1 MIKSFLAALL
11 VALPLFS
18 LAAQADVLRL
28 AVSANFLH
36 VAQTL
41 AQGFETQTGHTVT
54 ISSGSTGTLYNQI
67 SHGAP
72 FDVFLAADSRR
83 PEMLAEAGKTV
94 GQPVTYA
101 FGRLVFWEP
110 DAQKVTYQTLKAWPD
125 RLAMANPNTAPY
137 GLAAKQVLEHLN
149 LWDSKK
155 GQIVQGGSIQQ
166 AWQFVATGNAKGGF
180 VALSQLRA
188 DGVDSRSYLLIR
200 DELYTPIR
208 QQAVVLASSKQ
219 ITLGRQFLNYVLS
232 AQQQTMIQKAGY
244 FPVSVRPEST
254 LPEATHSV
262 VVADEH

>member
-1 MIKSFLAALL
+1 MIKGFLSALL
-11 VALPLFS
+11 VALPLLS
-18 LAAQADVLRL
+18 SSAQADVLRL

-41 AQGFETQTGHTVT
+41 AQGFETKTGHTVT

-83 PEMLAEAGKTV
+83 PQMLADAGKTL
-94 GQPVTYA
+94 GKPVTYA

-110 DAQKVTYQTLKAWPD
+110 GVKDVTYQTLEQWPD

-137 GLAAKQVLEHLN
+137 GLAAQQVLEHLN
-149 LWDSKK
+149 LWESKK

-188 DGVDSRSYLLIR
+188 DGVDSNYLLIR

-208 QQAVVLASSKQ
+208 QQAVVLSSSDQAK
-219 ITLGRQFLNYVLS
+219 LGQAFLDYVL
-232 AQQQTMIQKAGY
+232 AEKQQNLIQNAGY
-244 FPVSVRPEST
+244 FPVTQTTVAAANVR
-254 LPEATHSV
+254 
-262 VVADEH
+262 